1 MVRGKVYQS
10 TDALVRLVALL
21 VRHIGETSSPT
32 PKVNLLNKFL
42 GIVAGLLIQD
52 HEMQKGDFQQLP
64 FHRLFIMLFYDLN
77 VSDPIY
83 ETIAMQVSMSLVA
96 IKHVFHYSVFLSMM
110 NTLISLL
117 HSEPAKNA
125 LVEKGILR
133 QTYKVINNKPQVC
146 ALGCVANLKI
156 TFPDSH
162 WIQQHTPHPLPKQGP
177 GLCLCLA

>member
-21 VRHIGETSSPT
+21 VRHIGESASPT

-52 HEMQKGDFQQLP
+52 HDMQKSDFQQLP

-83 ETIAMQVSMSLVA
+83 ETIAMQVS
-96 IKHVFHYSVFLSMM
+96 KREY
-110 NTLISLL
+110 
-117 HSEPAKNA
+117 
-125 LVEKGILR
+125 
-133 QTYKVINNKPQVC
+133 
-146 ALGCVANLKI
+146 
-156 TFPDSH
+156 
-162 WIQQHTPHPLPKQGP
+162 
-177 GLCLCLA
+177 